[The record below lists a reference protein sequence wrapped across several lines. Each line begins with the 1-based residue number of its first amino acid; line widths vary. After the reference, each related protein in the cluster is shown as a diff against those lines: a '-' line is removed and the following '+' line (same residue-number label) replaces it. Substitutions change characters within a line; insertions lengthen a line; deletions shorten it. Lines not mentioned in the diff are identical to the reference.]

1 MLIEVFGP
9 GCMKCTQSAET
20 AKAFLAAR
28 GLEGEVVKF
37 TNLDT
42 MVARGILRT
51 PAVFVDG
58 EKIVEGRMLR
68 EKDLEEWLV
77 KRGA

>member
-9 GCMKCTQSAET
+9 GCPKCNQSAD
-20 AKAFLAAR
+20 AARAFLAAK
-28 GLEGEVVKF
+28 GIAGEVVKF

-58 EKIVEGRMLR
+58 EKVLEGRVLR
-68 EKDLEEWLV
+68 EKDLEAWLA
-77 KRGA
+77 KKGG